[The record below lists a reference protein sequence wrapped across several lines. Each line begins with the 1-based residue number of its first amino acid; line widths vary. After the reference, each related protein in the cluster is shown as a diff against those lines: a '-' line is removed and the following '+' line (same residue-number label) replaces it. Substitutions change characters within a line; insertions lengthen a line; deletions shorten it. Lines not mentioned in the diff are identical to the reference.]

1 MKAALKRVSFVFNLT
16 NWRRIK
22 KGPGTVSV
30 LLAMTDP
37 VARRA
42 VKQAILRDIPAS
54 VVEVVDKKDFHHTL
68 TFSEVDLIV
77 ADADLD
83 GSVTFDL
90 IEQIR
95 FGRLHCHAF
104 PIVVMLAESNRT
116 NAVQQIID
124 SGADL
129 VLPPSGV
136 AGVIADHV
144 ARLTDARKPF
154 VVAPHYIG
162 PERRAAPREN
172 EPSAEHIEVPNPLAA
187 RAGAVTEADYRRSI
201 SVATHNISLMRRCL
215 YSIRQVSPAPTRPN
229 GNKGLPL

>member
-1 MKAALKRVSFVFNLT
+1 MSTLFNLT

-22 KGPGTVSV
+22 KGPGTVTA
-30 LLAMTDP
+30 LLAMADP

-42 VKQAILRDIPAS
+42 MKQAILRDIPAS
-54 VVEVVDKKDFHHTL
+54 IVETDSKKDLHHSL
-68 TFSEVDLIV
+68 TFSEIDLIIG
-77 ADADLD
+77 DAELN
-83 GSVTFDL
+83 GGYTFDL

-104 PIVVMLAESNRT
+104 PIVVMLTEHQRDGLH
-116 NAVQQIID
+116 QQVID
-124 SGADL
+124 CGADL
-129 VLPPSGV
+129 VIPSMG
-136 AGVIADHV
+136 AADMISDHI

-172 EPSAEHIEVPNPLAA
+172 EPSAEQLVVPNPLAA
-187 RAGAVTEADYRRSI
+187 RAGAVAEGDYRRSV

-215 YSIRQVSPAPTRPN
+215 YSIRQVTGVPSRSVTD
-229 GNKGLPL
+229 NKGLLA

>member
-1 MKAALKRVSFVFNLT
+1 MSTLFNLT

-22 KGPGTVSV
+22 KGPGTVTA
-30 LLAMTDP
+30 LLAMADP

-42 VKQAILRDIPAS
+42 MKQAILRDIPAS
-54 VVEVVDKKDFHHTL
+54 IVETDSKKDLHHSV
-68 TFSEVDLIV
+68 TFSEIDLII
-77 ADADLD
+77 ADAELN
-83 GSVTFDL
+83 GCFTFDL

-104 PIVVMLAESNRT
+104 PVIVMLTEHQRDGIH
-116 NAVQQIID
+116 QQVVD
-124 SGADL
+124 CGADL
-129 VLPPSGV
+129 VIPSTG
-136 AGVIADHV
+136 AADMISDHI

-172 EPSAEHIEVPNPLAA
+172 EPSAEQLVVPNPLAA
-187 RAGAVTEADYRRSI
+187 RAGAVAEDEYRRSV

-215 YSIRQVSPAPTRPN
+215 YSIRQVSSLPSRSLSD
-229 GNKGLPL
+229 KGLLA

>member
-1 MKAALKRVSFVFNLT
+1 MSTLFNLT

-22 KGPGTVSV
+22 KGPGPVTA
-30 LLAMTDP
+30 LLAMADP

-42 VKQAILRDIPAS
+42 MKQAILRDIPAS
-54 VVEVVDKKDFHHTL
+54 IVETDSKKDLHHSV
-68 TFSEVDLIV
+68 TFSEIDLII
-77 ADADLD
+77 ADAELN
-83 GSVTFDL
+83 GCFTFDL

-104 PIVVMLAESNRT
+104 PVIVMLTEHQRDGIH
-116 NAVQQIID
+116 QQVVD
-124 SGADL
+124 CGADL
-129 VLPPSGV
+129 VIPSTG
-136 AGVIADHV
+136 AADMISDHI

-172 EPSAEHIEVPNPLAA
+172 EPSAEQLVVPNPLAA
-187 RAGAVTEADYRRSI
+187 RAGAVAEDEYRRSV

-215 YSIRQVSPAPTRPN
+215 YSIRQVSSLPSRSLSD
-229 GNKGLPL
+229 KGLLA

>member
-1 MKAALKRVSFVFNLT
+1 MSTLFNLT

-22 KGPGTVSV
+22 KGPGTVTA
-30 LLAMTDP
+30 LLAMADP

-42 VKQAILRDIPAS
+42 MKQAILRDIPAS
-54 VVEVVDKKDFHHTL
+54 IVETDSKKDFHHSV
-68 TFSEVDLIV
+68 TFSEIDLII
-77 ADADLD
+77 ADAELN
-83 GSVTFDL
+83 GCFTFDL

-104 PIVVMLAESNRT
+104 PVIVMLTEHQRDGIH
-116 NAVQQIID
+116 QQVVD
-124 SGADL
+124 CGADL
-129 VLPPSGV
+129 VIPSTG
-136 AGVIADHV
+136 AADMISDHI

-172 EPSAEHIEVPNPLAA
+172 EPSAEQLVVPNPLAA
-187 RAGAVTEADYRRSI
+187 RAGAVAEDEYRRSV

-215 YSIRQVSPAPTRPN
+215 YSIRQVSSLPSRSLSD
-229 GNKGLPL
+229 KGLLA

>member
-1 MKAALKRVSFVFNLT
+1 MSTLFNLT

-22 KGPGTVSV
+22 KGPGTVTA
-30 LLAMTDP
+30 LLAMADP

-42 VKQAILRDIPAS
+42 MKQAILRDIPAS
-54 VVEVVDKKDFHHTL
+54 IVETDSKKDLHHSV
-68 TFSEVDLIV
+68 TFSEIDLII
-77 ADADLD
+77 ADAELN
-83 GSVTFDL
+83 GCFTFDL

-104 PIVVMLAESNRT
+104 PIVVMLTEHQRDG
-116 NAVQQIID
+116 VHQQVVD
-124 SGADL
+124 CGADL
-129 VLPPSGV
+129 VIPSTG
-136 AGVIADHV
+136 AADMISDHI

-172 EPSAEHIEVPNPLAA
+172 EPSAEQLVVPNPLAA
-187 RAGAVTEADYRRSI
+187 RAGAVAEDEYRRSV

-215 YSIRQVSPAPTRPN
+215 YSIRQVSSLPSRSLSD
-229 GNKGLPL
+229 NKGLLA